1 MCVCVCHYILQN
13 QWLDLIQLTL
23 RESKSVRKV
32 KSVFFFNIRKH
43 LKCYQRHLLLKVM
56 SVTNGKIL
64 VPDHFQTITPTL
76 DFVLQI
82 AISV

>member
-1 MCVCVCHYILQN
+1 MCVCHYILRN

-23 RESKSVRKV
+23 REGKSVRKV
-32 KSVFFFNIRKH
+32 KSVFFLNIRKH
-43 LKCYQRHLLLKVM
+43 LKCYQRHLLQKVM

-64 VPDHFQTITPTL
+64 VPDHFQTVTPTL

-82 AISV
+82 AVSM